1 MYFAYVTGDIGVMHA
16 DGTLQVVD
24 RKKDLL
30 KLQGGEY
37 VALGKVEAILTA
49 GVRYI
54 DFICVIGKSTRD
66 FVVYTYMC
74 SYFHF

>member
-1 MYFAYVTGDIGVMHA
+1 MHA

-54 DFICVIGKSTRD
+54 EFICVVGKSSRD
-66 FVVYTYMC
+66 FVVTNIIIALKILILHYTRMLL
-74 SYFHF
+74 